1 MRCRRRSR
9 LRPVRRC
16 SAPVAGCLRTWF
28 RSLVIHAW
36 NSMPVSAKGRE
47 FSPMAQPLSLPRL
60 PRKATIATVAAL
72 ALLAAGA
79 VLWAQVEGDRGIAP
93 IASSGDIDVG
103 GIEVDVRGDSPEDAR
118 QNGWREAQRKAWEK
132 LGGPDIP

>member
-1 MRCRRRSR
+1 
-9 LRPVRRC
+9 
-16 SAPVAGCLRTWF
+16 
-28 RSLVIHAW
+28 W

-60 PRKATIATVAAL
+60 SREATIATVAAL

-79 VLWAQVEGDRGIAP
+79 ALWAQVEGDRGIAP

-132 LGGPDIP
+132 LGGPDIPDSQLQGLVVAVVIEHESIGPRRYVARLGV